1 MIQTLTKKDR
11 ALLNVLQQDATLTLK
26 QLAQRLSMSQ
36 ASVWR
41 RVQELE
47 AAGMITG
54 RVTLV
59 DPKRLGLS
67 VCSIVQIHL
76 KDHSVDSRAAF
87 ERLVTGRPEIMECY
101 SITGAFDY
109 LLIVRAVDVEAYEHF
124 LMHYLLDNPVVAT
137 AVSNFSLRQL
147 KYTTALPMD

>member
-1 MIQTLTKKDR
+1 MQTLTKKDR
-11 ALLNVLQQDATLTLK
+11 ALLMVLQKDATLTLK
-26 QLAQRLSMSQ
+26 QLAERLAMSQ

-47 AAGMITG
+47 ANGVISG

-59 DPKRLGLS
+59 DPRQVGLS

-76 KDHSVDSRAAF
+76 KDHNVKSRAVF
-87 ERLVTGRPEIMECY
+87 EQFVTERPEIMECY
-101 SITGAFDY
+101 AITGAFDY
-109 LLIVRAVDVEAYEHF
+109 LLIVRSPDVEAYEHF

-147 KYTTALPMD
+147 KYTTALPMA